1 MISVNFLRGRLQ
13 GRKGPQRSD
22 LGLLPQLKYF
32 ELGYFYLKN

>member
-1 MISVNFLRGRLQ
+1 MISVNFLRGRL
-13 GRKGPQRSD
+13 PQRSD